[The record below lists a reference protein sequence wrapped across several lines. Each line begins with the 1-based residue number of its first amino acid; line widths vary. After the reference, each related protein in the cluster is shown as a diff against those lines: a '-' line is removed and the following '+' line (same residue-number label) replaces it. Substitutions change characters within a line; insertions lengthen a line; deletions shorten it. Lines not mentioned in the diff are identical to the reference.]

1 MDLLL
6 KKSLLSQRFL
16 SKSLIQRYL
25 EPRGSE
31 PLTFMVQ
38 FLGGLGGQV
47 PAILVNHGVA
57 VARRRLEKALIGLT
71 ETACEILR

>member
-1 MDLLL
+1 M
-6 KKSLLSQRFL
+6 
-16 SKSLIQRYL
+16 